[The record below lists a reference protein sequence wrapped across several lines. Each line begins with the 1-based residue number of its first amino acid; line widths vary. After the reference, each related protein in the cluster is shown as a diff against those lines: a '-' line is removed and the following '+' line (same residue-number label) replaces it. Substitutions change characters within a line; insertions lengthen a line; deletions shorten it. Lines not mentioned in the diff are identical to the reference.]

1 MKIFLS
7 LLLFAIFL
15 LEKMLDIPKMN
26 TLLSTYGLCNKT
38 PLNGLCNKTPLNFFG
53 LTRSFKMMANDH

>member
-1 MKIFLS
+1 MKKMLS

-38 PLNGLCNKTPLNFFG
+38 PLNFFG